1 MAEMAVFALAEIKE
15 DVGNDVLLDIMKNAK
30 SERARRAVLMA
41 LTDEEGGALGPGP
54 ARGPAGPR
62 PTAGS
67 RSSAVFALGQTK
79 SDEAVAALLEVA
91 KGKDAR
97 LARAA
102 VTALGEIGT
111 PKAKAALLEIL
122 EKKAG

>member
-1 MAEMAVFALAEIKE
+1 
-15 DVGNDVLLDIMKNAK
+15 
-30 SERARRAVLMA
+30 
-41 LTDEEGGALGPGP
+41 
-54 ARGPAGPR
+54 
-62 PTAGS
+62 
-67 RSSAVFALGQTK
+67 
-79 SDEAVAALLEVA
+79 VAALLEVA

-111 PKAKAALLEIL
+111 PKAKAALLELL